1 MEVRIDLRKT
11 VPENARLL
19 YEKSKKAKEKI
30 PGIEHSIGETRRRLD
45 GLRERIEQEQVRRQE
60 RRQPP
65 EKRKWFE
72 KFRWFTSS
80 DGFLV
85 VGGRDATSNEV
96 LVKKHTE
103 VHDTIFHADIQ
114 GAPFFVVKNPE
125 GKPLPDATVREASE
139 AAASYSSGWK
149 AGVGAVD
156 VYYVSPEQVSKTPE
170 SGEYLAKGAFVVR
183 GKRDWARKVALK
195 LAVGVERAGGRVVGG
210 PASCIEKSCDVFA
223 VIVPGYEK
231 QGETAAH
238 VKKLLEARFAG
249 GVFLADVQKFIP
261 GGRSK
266 VIK

>member
-30 PGIEHSIGETRRRLD
+30 PGIEHSIKETKRRLD
-45 GLRERIEQEQVRRQE
+45 GLQERIEQGQIGRQE
-60 RRQPP
+60 RQQPP

-72 KFRWFTSS
+72 KFRWFTGSE
-80 DGFLV
+80 GFLI

-96 LVKKHTE
+96 LVKKHTDAG
-103 VHDTIFHADIQ
+103 DTIFHADIQ

-125 GKPLPDATVREASE
+125 GRPLPEATVREASE

-156 VYYVSPEQVSKTPE
+156 VYHVSPEQVSKTPE
-170 SGEYLAKGAFVVR
+170 SGEYLVKGAFVVR
-183 GKRDWARKVALK
+183 GRRDWVRKVALK

-210 PASCIEKSCDVFA
+210 PASSVEKNCDVFVGIA
-223 VIVPGYEK
+223 PGDEK
-231 QGETAAH
+231 QGEAAAR
-238 VKKLLEARFAG
+238 VKKLLDARFAG
-249 GVFLADVQKFIP
+249 GVSLSEIQKFIP